1 LIKTLCLI
9 PFLPFGLLAQNQQ
22 MMLNKKAKQVTIT
35 AGVSPDWPL
44 DRPKTFLLKCLR
56 QATPRTASK
65 RTHRGNDLL
74 LLFSL

>member
-22 MMLNKKAKQVTIT
+22 MMLNKKAKRVTIT

-44 DRPKTFLLKCLR
+44 DRPNTISIL
-56 QATPRTASK
+56 
-65 RTHRGNDLL
+65 
-74 LLFSL
+74 